1 MRVSASLVSPPQPR
15 RRADV
20 LPERVWRQQQL
31 LARRLRRGATPL
43 SQPCASCAPIC
54 ALFRTRPTLVGE
66 DRPSSASR
74 ASSGASLSSDGASPM
89 LPPAPASQPARGQ
102 HRRPHA
108 LTLVVGAVFLRGPV
122 DMGRCAMAGLIAGH
136 TGPSAYWPLRGPV
149 CPGTKSRRRG
159 RCAQPVRPACAWFRS
174 PSRASLT
181 NSSATVYVAGVL
193 LGLGSL
199 GVGGNRR
206 LAVALVSFRCL
217 TCLFDGCLTI
227 V

>member
-54 ALFRTRPTLVGE
+54 AHFRTRPTLVGE
-66 DRPSSASR
+66 DRPFSASR

-89 LPPAPASQPARGQ
+89 LPPAPASQPARGR

-108 LTLVVGAVFLRGPV
+108 LTLVVAAVFWRGPRRY
-122 DMGRCAMAGLIAGH
+122 GALGPMAGLVAGH
-136 TGPSAYWPLRGPV
+136 TGPSGGQYARVRNRGGAAAARSLSGRRAHGSVARLGPHRPTPALRCTWPV
-149 CPGTKSRRRG
+149 CYWGW
-159 RCAQPVRPACAWFRS
+159 AA
-174 PSRASLT
+174 
-181 NSSATVYVAGVL
+181 
-193 LGLGSL
+193 LGS
-199 GVGGNRR
+199 VGT
-206 LAVALVSFRCL
+206 AV
-217 TCLFDGCLTI
+217 
-227 V
+227 

>member
-31 LARRLRRGATPL
+31 LARRCPPL
-43 SQPCASCAPIC
+43 SQPRASYAPIC

-89 LPPAPASQPARGQ
+89 LPPAPASQPARGR

-108 LTLVVGAVFLRGPV
+108 LTLVVGAVFLRGPRRYGALG
-122 DMGRCAMAGLIAGH
+122 DGWACRR
-136 TGPSAYWPLRGPV
+136 AYWPLRGPV
-149 CPGTKSRRRG
+149 CPGAKSRRRG
-159 RCAQPVRPACAWFRS
+159 PCAQPVRPARAWFRS

-181 NSSATVYVAGVL
+181 DSGCYSLQETLCRASQANGV
-193 LGLGSL
+193 
-199 GVGGNRR
+199 
-206 LAVALVSFRCL
+206 
-217 TCLFDGCLTI
+217 
-227 V
+227 

>member
-31 LARRLRRGATPL
+31 LARRLRRRCPPL
-43 SQPCASCAPIC
+43 SQPRATYAPIC

-89 LPPAPASQPARGQ
+89 LPPAPASQPARGR

-108 LTLVVGAVFLRGPV
+108 LTLVVGAFFCVVPV
-122 DMGRCAMAGLIAGH
+122 DMGRWAMAGLVAGH
-136 TGPSAYWPLRGPV
+136 TGPSGGQYARVQNRGGAAAARSLSGRRAHGSVARLGPHRPTPSLRCTWPV
-149 CPGTKSRRRG
+149 CYWQPWGRREPPSSG
-159 RCAQPVRPACAWFRS
+159 RT
-174 PSRASLT
+174 SLF
-181 NSSATVYVAGVL
+181 S
-193 LGLGSL
+193 
-199 GVGGNRR
+199 
-206 LAVALVSFRCL
+206 
-217 TCLFDGCLTI
+217 LFDLF

>member
-31 LARRLRRGATPL
+31 LARRLRRRCPPL
-43 SQPCASCAPIC
+43 SQPRASYAPIC

-89 LPPAPASQPARGQ
+89 LPPAPASQPARGR

-108 LTLVVGAVFLRGPV
+108 LTLVVGAVFLRGPRRYGALG
-122 DMGRCAMAGLIAGH
+122 DGWACRR
-136 TGPSAYWPLRGPV
+136 AYWPPGGQYARVRNRGGAAPARSLS
-149 CPGTKSRRRG
+149 GRRAHG
-159 RCAQPVRPACAWFRS
+159 S
-174 PSRASLT
+174 
-181 NSSATVYVAGVL
+181 VAR
-193 LGLGSL
+193 LGPH
-199 GVGGNRR
+199 
-206 LAVALVSFRCL
+206 
-217 TCLFDGCLTI
+217 
-227 V
+227 

>member
-20 LPERVWRQQQL
+20 LPERVWRHQQL

-54 ALFRTRPTLVGE
+54 AHFRTRPTLVGE

-89 LPPAPASQPARGQ
+89 LPPAPASQPARGR

-108 LTLVVGAVFLRGPV
+108 LTLVVGAVFLRGPRRYGALG
-122 DMGRCAMAGLIAGH
+122 DGWACRR
-136 TGPSAYWPLRGPV
+136 AYWPLRRGPV
-149 CPGTKSRRRG
+149 CPGAKSRRRG
-159 RCAQPVRPACAWFRS
+159 LCAQPVRPACAWFRS

-181 NSSATVYVAGVL
+181 NSSATVHVAGVPL

-199 GVGGNRR
+199 GAGGDRR
-206 LAVALVSFRCL
+206 LAVALVSFRCS
-217 TCLFDGCLTI
+217 TCLFDGCSTI

>member
-1 MRVSASLVSPPQPR
+1 M
-15 RRADV
+15 

-31 LARRLRRGATPL
+31 LARRLRKVPHPL
-43 SQPCASCAPIC
+43 SQPRASYAPIC
-54 ALFRTRPTLVGE
+54 ALFCTRPTLLGE

-74 ASSGASLSSDGASPM
+74 ASSGASSSSGGASPM
-89 LPPAPASQPARGQ
+89 LPPAPSWQPARGP

-108 LTLVVGAVFLRGPV
+108 LSHVVGAIFLRGPRRYGALG
-122 DMGRCAMAGLIAGH
+122 DGWACRR
-136 TGPSAYWPLRGPV
+136 AYWPLRGAV
-149 CPGTKSRRRG
+149 CPGAKSRRSA
-159 RCAQPVRPACAWFRS
+159 RCAQPVRPARAWFRS
-174 PSRASLT
+174 PSRASQT

-193 LGLGSL
+193 LGLDSL

>member
-1 MRVSASLVSPPQPR
+1 MRVSASLDSPPQPR

-20 LPERVWRQQQL
+20 LPERVWRHQQL

-54 ALFRTRPTLVGE
+54 AHFRTRPTLVGE
-66 DRPSSASR
+66 DRPFSASR

-89 LPPAPASQPARGQ
+89 LPPAPASQPARGR

-108 LTLVVGAVFLRGPV
+108 LTLVVGAVFLRGPRRYGALG
-122 DMGRCAMAGLIAGH
+122 DGWACCR
-136 TGPSAYWPLRGPV
+136 AYWPLA
-149 CPGTKSRRRG
+149 KSRRRG
-159 RCAQPVRPACAWFRS
+159 LCAQPVRPARAWFCS
-174 PSRASLT
+174 PSRASQT
-181 NSSATVYVAGVL
+181 NSSATVHVAGVL

-199 GVGGNRR
+199 GAGGDRR
-206 LAVALVSFRCL
+206 LAVALVGYRCS
-217 TCLFDGCLTI
+217 TCLFNGCSTI

>member
-20 LPERVWRQQQL
+20 LPERVWRHQQL

-43 SQPCASCAPIC
+43 SQPCASYAPIC

-89 LPPAPASQPARGQ
+89 LPPAPASQPARGR

-108 LTLVVGAVFLRGPV
+108 LTLVVGAVFLRGPRRYGALG
-122 DMGRCAMAGLIAGH
+122 DGWACRR
-136 TGPSAYWPLRGPV
+136 AYWPLRGPV
-149 CPGTKSRRRG
+149 CLGAKSRRRG
-159 RCAQPVRPACAWFRS
+159 RCAQPVRPARAWFCS
-174 PSRASLT
+174 PSRASQT
-181 NSSATVYVAGVL
+181 NSSATVHVAGVL

-217 TCLFDGCLTI
+217 TCLFNGCLTI
-227 V
+227 L

>member
-20 LPERVWRQQQL
+20 LPERVWRHQQL

-66 DRPSSASR
+66 DRPFSASR

-89 LPPAPASQPARGQ
+89 LPPAPASQPARGR

-108 LTLVVGAVFLRGPV
+108 LSLVVGAFSTPRPAVGASGECSRCCSAAASSRGAASALSRRSPLALLQHPFPSLAAV
-122 DMGRCAMAGLIAGH
+122 RQAPPQSMRQSRRSEGQPRARRRQRGCSPGRTALETSQWRPPLTWPRISRAGH
-136 TGPSAYWPLRGPV
+136 AS
-149 CPGTKSRRRG
+149 C
-159 RCAQPVRPACAWFRS
+159 CA
-174 PSRASLT
+174 SRAI
-181 NSSATVYVAGVL
+181 A
-193 LGLGSL
+193 
-199 GVGGNRR
+199 
-206 LAVALVSFRCL
+206 
-217 TCLFDGCLTI
+217 
-227 V
+227 

>member
-54 ALFRTRPTLVGE
+54 AHFRTRPTLVGE
-66 DRPSSASR
+66 DRPFSASR

-89 LPPAPASQPARGQ
+89 LPPAPASQPARGR

-108 LTLVVGAVFLRGPV
+108 LTLVVGAVFLRGPPSIWGA
-122 DMGRCAMAGLIAGH
+122 GRWLGLSPGILAPQGASMP
-136 TGPSAYWPLRGPV
+136 GCEIEAARPLRAA
-149 CPGTKSRRRG
+149 CP
-159 RCAQPVRPACAWFRS
+159 
-174 PSRASLT
+174 
-181 NSSATVYVAGVL
+181 AGARMVP
-193 LGLGSL
+193 
-199 GVGGNRR
+199 
-206 LAVALVSFRCL
+206 
-217 TCLFDGCLTI
+217 
-227 V
+227 

>member
-20 LPERVWRQQQL
+20 LPERVWRHQQL

-54 ALFRTRPTLVGE
+54 AHFRTRPTLVGE
-66 DRPSSASR
+66 DRPFSASR

-89 LPPAPASQPARGQ
+89 LPPAPASQPARGR

-108 LTLVVGAVFLRGPV
+108 LTLVVGALFLRGPRRYGALG
-122 DMGRCAMAGLIAGH
+122 DADGWACRR
-136 TGPSAYWPLRGPV
+136 AYWPLRGPV
-149 CPGTKSRRRG
+149 CPGAKSRRRG
-159 RCAQPVRPACAWFRS
+159 RCAQPVRPARAWFRS
-174 PSRASLT
+174 PSRASQT
-181 NSSATVYVAGVL
+181 NSSATVNVAGVV

-199 GVGGNRR
+199 GWGRR
-206 LAVALVSFRCL
+206 RPPSSERSH
-217 TCLFDGCLTI
+217 
-227 V
+227 

>member
-20 LPERVWRQQQL
+20 LPERVWRHQQL

-66 DRPSSASR
+66 DRPFSASR

-89 LPPAPASQPARGQ
+89 LPPAPASQPARGR

-108 LTLVVGAVFLRGPV
+108 LTLVVGAGFCVAPV
-122 DMGRCAMAGLIAGH
+122 GMGRWAMAGLVAGH
-136 TGPSAYWPLRGPV
+136 TGPSGGQYARVQNRGGAASARSLSGRRAHGSVARLGPHRPTPALRCTWPV
-149 CPGTKSRRRG
+149 CYWGW
-159 RCAQPVRPACAWFRS
+159 AA
-174 PSRASLT
+174 
-181 NSSATVYVAGVL
+181 
-193 LGLGSL
+193 LGLAGT
-199 GVGGNRR
+199 
-206 LAVALVSFRCL
+206 AV
-217 TCLFDGCLTI
+217 
-227 V
+227 

>member
-20 LPERVWRQQQL
+20 LPERVWRHQQL

-54 ALFRTRPTLVGE
+54 AHFRTRPTLVGE
-66 DRPSSASR
+66 DRPFSASR

-89 LPPAPASQPARGQ
+89 LPPAPASQPARGR

-108 LTLVVGAVFLRGPV
+108 LTLVVGAVFLRGPRRYGALG
-122 DMGRCAMAGLIAGH
+122 DGWACRR
-136 TGPSAYWPLRGPV
+136 AYWPLRGPV
-149 CPGTKSRRRG
+149 CPGAKSRRRG
-159 RCAQPVRPACAWFRS
+159 LCAQPVRPARAWFCS
-174 PSRASLT
+174 PSRASQYTDQLQRYGARGRCAT
-181 NSSATVYVAGVL
+181 GAGQPWGRRRPPSSGRT
-193 LGLGSL
+193 SL
-199 GVGGNRR
+199 F
-206 LAVALVSFRCL
+206 S
-217 TCLFDGCLTI
+217 LFDLF